1 MRRFRSF
8 LFTLLAASSALAFQP
23 VSLLQQRQATMQLAS
38 ASEDAEKLNDMS
50 KKWDHLR
57 QREKEV
63 ERSHDEA
70 SKIECDED
78 FVC

>member
-1 MRRFRSF
+1 MRRLGSF

-23 VSLLQQRQATMQLAS
+23 ATLLQHQATMQLAS

-57 QREKEV
+57 QKEKEV
-63 ERSHDEA
+63 ERSHDEVRN
-70 SKIECDED
+70 SECDKD